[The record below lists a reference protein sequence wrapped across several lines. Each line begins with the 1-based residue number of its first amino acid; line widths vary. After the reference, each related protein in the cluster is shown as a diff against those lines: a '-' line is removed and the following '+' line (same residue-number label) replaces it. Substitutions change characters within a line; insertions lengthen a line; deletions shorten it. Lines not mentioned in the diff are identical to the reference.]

1 MAGKEE
7 LRRLY
12 DAHAEALFRF
22 LLSLTRSEEETREAL
37 QEVFVKLARRPG
49 LLRKARDERA
59 YLLRMARRAA
69 IDRIRSRASARRLA
83 EQAAAEAQADSLF
96 AKAADPDEQAFREA
110 VATALAELPP
120 EQRAA
125 VHLKL
130 WEGRTFEEIGEI
142 LGISPNTAASRYRYG
157 LDKLRRRL
165 RPLYE
170 EIR

>member
-96 AKAADPDEQAFREA
+96 VKAADPDEQAFREA
-110 VATALAELPP
+110 VAAALAELPP

-130 WEGRTFEEIGEI
+130 WEGRTFEEIGKI